1 LIFIVLVQEAGDPL
15 ELGGLPRLAHG
26 NGVIKDLVLDVGR
39 QIIPLPDDRS
49 AQAAQ
54 NVLLF
59 LAKRDQGIA
68 AFLRRPLGGTAL
80 VVPAGEG
87 LGCARAFADTVGH
100 LRASG
105 LLITQSY
112 DHHLA

>member
-1 LIFIVLVQEAGDPL
+1 VLVQEAGDQAL
-15 ELGGLPRLAHG
+15 ELGCLPRLAHG
-26 NGVIKDLVLDVGR
+26 NGVIKELVLDVGR
-39 QIIPLPDDRS
+39 QIIPLHDDRS

-54 NVLLF
+54 NAFLF

-68 AFLRRPLGGTAL
+68 AFQRRALGGAAL

-87 LGCARAFADTVGH
+87 LGSARAFADTVGH

-112 DHHLA
+112 DHALS